1 MAKIE
6 VTLIFMLFIAFG
18 YSQKINDSLYYSS
31 LMKIDTLNYVIPAN
45 NYFFYGVHPYN
56 ATIFNSFANKSGTSL
71 QMGIGI
77 SQQFAIN
84 PSNPYW
90 NGSSPLSP
98 MQRNPGSPNF
108 APMQSSPT
116 FGIKNSAGTFYSF
129 SAGTI
134 DMGNMNRG
142 FRQVKIL
149 KPIGKSGR

>member
-6 VTLIFMLFIAFG
+6 VTLIFILFITIG

-31 LMKIDTLNYVIPAN
+31 IMKMDTLNYSN
-45 NYFFYGVHPYN
+45 RTNSYFFYGVQPNN
-56 ATIFNSFANKSGTSL
+56 ATIFNSFAKKSAPSF

-116 FGIKNSAGTFYSF
+116 LGIKNSSGTFYSF
-129 SAGTI
+129 SAGAI
-134 DMGNMNRG
+134 DMGNINSG
-142 FRQVKIL
+142 FKQIKIL
-149 KPIGKSGR
+149 KPIGRSGR